1 MEEPSSLFLGFGVVP
16 VLIISV
22 SLGALIAL
30 TFFSDYFRQ
39 KRSEVETILKPD
51 EIVNN
56 NNNNH
61 KSKKSSH
68 NNYRKPHSRSQSHA
82 SDKDQVKGHHPLDV
96 NTLKG
101 HGDSVTALCFS
112 SDGRN
117 LATACADGIVRI
129 FKLDDALS
137 KSFKFL
143 RINLPAGGQPTAVA
157 FSDGA
162 SSVVVSSQNL
172 SGSSLYMYG
181 EGSANSSNDGGKQ
194 QPKLPVSEIKWEH
207 RKVHQSRAIV
217 TLAGTA
223 ASYGTA
229 DGSTI
234 IVSCSEGKFL
244 KMLIC

>member
-101 HGDSVTALCFS
+101 HGDSATALCFS

-117 LATACADGIVRI
+117 LATDTCIMVLL
-129 FKLDDALS
+129 LDCR
-137 KSFKFL
+137 FM
-143 RINLPAGGQPTAVA
+143 RINLPAGGQPTTVA

-172 SGSSLYMYG
+172 SGSSLY
-181 EGSANSSNDGGKQ
+181 
-194 QPKLPVSEIKWEH
+194 VW
-207 RKVHQSRAIV
+207 
-217 TLAGTA
+217 
-223 ASYGTA
+223 
-229 DGSTI
+229 
-234 IVSCSEGKFL
+234 
-244 KMLIC
+244 

>member
-1 MEEPSSLFLGFGVVP
+1 MEEQSSLFPGLGVVP

-22 SLGALIAL
+22 SPRALISL
-30 TFFSDYFRQ
+30 VSLITFVRKELKFKSFQ
-39 KRSEVETILKPD
+39 NQMIL
-51 EIVNN
+51 
-56 NNNNH
+56 
-61 KSKKSSH
+61 
-68 NNYRKPHSRSQSHA
+68 
-82 SDKDQVKGHHPLDV
+82 HHPLDV

-117 LATACADGIVRI
+117 LPTACADGIVRI

-162 SSVVVSSQNL
+162 SPVVVSSQNL

-181 EGSANSSNDGGKQ
+181 DSVKE
-194 QPKLPVSEIKWEH
+194 V
-207 RKVHQSRAIV
+207 
-217 TLAGTA
+217 
-223 ASYGTA
+223 
-229 DGSTI
+229 
-234 IVSCSEGKFL
+234 
-244 KMLIC
+244 